1 MQKQLLLAFSFFLYI
16 CMVTLPA
23 KAGDWVEKEKSYS
36 KSYQLSSTDRVDIKN
51 QFGKMEINTWDKS
64 EIKVDVHV
72 SVSADDDN
80 VASEVLDQIHIN
92 DSKDGAGVR
101 FHTTIDEAH
110 HGHKDRNI
118 KMNID
123 YVVYL
128 PASQMLILENSFGPT
143 TLPDYNGVLELTSK
157 FGELQAGR
165 LSNVKSLDVEFN
177 SNKTSRIKAIQG
189 GDLTLK
195 FSKLDIGELSG
206 RIHGDFQFCSEL
218 ALKVTKDIKDLDIRN
233 SYTSLRVQ
241 LDSGIPAKF
250 DISTNFGNLNN
261 RSNYTLKNDNE
272 DSDRRGP
279 VFKRYYSGSTGD
291 GSVDIRI
298 KDEFATIDIS

>member
-1 MQKQLLLAFSFFLYI
+1 
-16 CMVTLPA
+16 MVSAVA
-23 KAGDWVEKEKSYS
+23 KAGDGTDKEKNYS
-36 KSYQLSSTDRVDIKN
+36 KTYSLSPGDRVSIHN
-51 QFGKMEINTWDKS
+51 QFGKMEVNTWDKN
-64 EIKVDVHV
+64 EIKVDVHI
-72 SVSADDDN
+72 SVSADDAG

-101 FHTTIDEAH
+101 FHTSIDEAH

-128 PASQMLILENSFGPT
+128 PASQALSLENNFGPT
-143 TLPDYNGVLELTSK
+143 TIPDYNGVLDLTSK

-165 LSNVKSLDVEFN
+165 LSNVKSVDVEFN
-177 SNKTSRIKAIQG
+177 NSKTSRISAING

-195 FSKLDIGELSG
+195 FSKVDIGELSG
-206 RIHGDFQFCSEL
+206 DIHGDFQFCSEMEV
-218 ALKVTKDIKDLDIRN
+218 KVGKGIKSLNIKN

-241 LDSGIPAKF
+241 LESGIPAKF

-261 RSNYTLKNDNE
+261 HSNYNLKDE
-272 DSDRRGP
+272 TDDDRRGP
-279 VFKRYYSGSTGD
+279 VFKRTYSGSSGD

>member
-1 MQKQLLLAFSFFLYI
+1 
-16 CMVTLPA
+16 MVTLPA

-36 KSYQLSSTDRVDIKN
+36 KSYPLSSTDRVDIKN

-64 EIKVDVHV
+64 EIKVDVHI
-72 SVSADDDN
+72 SVSADDEG

-92 DSKDGAGVR
+92 DSKDGASVR
-101 FHTTIDEAH
+101 FHTNIDEAH

-128 PASQMLILENSFGPT
+128 PASQMLTLENSFGPT
-143 TLPDYNGVLELTSK
+143 TLPDYSGALELTSK
-157 FGELQAGR
+157 FGDLQAGR

-189 GDLTLK
+189 GELTLK

-206 RIHGDFQFCSEL
+206 NIHGEFQFCSEL
-218 ALKVTKDIKDLDIRN
+218 SLKVTKDIKELDIKN
-233 SYTSLRVQ
+233 SYTSLRVE
-241 LDSGIPAKF
+241 LETGIPAKF

-261 RSNYTLKNDNE
+261 RSSYTLKNDNE
-272 DSDRRGP
+272 NSDRKGP
-279 VFKRYYSGSTGD
+279 VFKRYYSGTAGD